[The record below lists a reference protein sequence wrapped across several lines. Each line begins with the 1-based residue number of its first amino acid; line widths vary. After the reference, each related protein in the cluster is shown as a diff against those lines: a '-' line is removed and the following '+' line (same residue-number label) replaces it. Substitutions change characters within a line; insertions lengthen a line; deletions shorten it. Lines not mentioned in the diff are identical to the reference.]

1 MNYITNGE
9 YYLIVK
15 YKDEVDSIPL
25 DQKWYLGNKTIE
37 EKKQFRNDISAID
50 IVTTKFENEQQMKEQ
65 MFKNGYIKSKDADI
79 FITHKNK
86 KNAIEYLNEFEII
99 YKNHEKKDR
108 MQLLSNIGEK
118 RLFGEPIN
126 DEELQLFMN
135 KFITKLNNSESFREF
150 MKNPYSTI
158 DKRLKEEILKKQKIN
173 FDLKYNFKNKID
185 TYPFIRNIISMWNI
199 YDELYKKNNKLTE
212 NELTKKIIKDY
223 IERLNNRD
231 SRSEYYDKIKKLSD
245 INNIRGQI
253 TMNELEEL
261 TYKKKLEKMCQEAR
275 KIKEAPF
282 DDQIIQ
288 ILFDKGGLDNVFS
301 HLDKI
306 DINNLSN
313 GDKYRLGMKDYVD
326 YLNCERNGKRRN

>member
-1 MNYITNGE
+1 M
-9 YYLIVK
+9 
-15 YKDEVDSIPL
+15 
-25 DQKWYLGNKTIE
+25 
-37 EKKQFRNDISAID
+37 KKQS
-50 IVTTKFENEQQMKEQ
+50 KYWEKE
-65 MFKNGYIKSKDADI
+65 
-79 FITHKNK
+79 
-86 KNAIEYLNEFEII
+86 
-99 YKNHEKKDR
+99 
-108 MQLLSNIGEK
+108 
-118 RLFGEPIN
+118 
-126 DEELQLFMN
+126 
-135 KFITKLNNSESFREF
+135 
-150 MKNPYSTI
+150 
-158 DKRLKEEILKKQKIN
+158 
-173 FDLKYNFKNKID
+173 
-185 TYPFIRNIISMWNI
+185 
-199 YDELYKKNNKLTE
+199 
-212 NELTKKIIKDY
+212 
-223 IERLNNRD
+223 
-231 SRSEYYDKIKKLSD
+231 IKKLSD